1 MQSLCN
7 FWRTPQLK
15 IQNQEPSLSIHF
27 SRWFILIPDWSPL
40 GQFIGQLIRSS
51 TDKSV
56 FLNVRLQDH
65 PWSGLSCDVITWFTE
80 TCDTCAQINAS
91 VTYYCFIDKI
101 ACLQII
107 ENQLEA
113 EGLEKSFRVT
123 QGQMVLSMSHR
134 PPPNQLPRVLWD
146 RFKELVPFVGRDMA
160 CNRSGAS
167 SIIFTIIVSI
177 YAFKSFTGVNDG
189 ETSKLL
195 VKNWTIP
202 FVKTR

>member
-91 VTYYCFIDKI
+91 VTYYCFIDKS

-107 ENQLEA
+107 ENQLVA
-113 EGLEKSFRVT
+113 EGLENRLGSLKVKWC
-123 QGQMVLSMSHR
+123 
-134 PPPNQLPRVLWD
+134 NPRVIV
-146 RFKELVPFVGRDMA
+146 RHQTNFHE
-160 CNRSGAS
+160 CSE
-167 SIIFTIIVSI
+167 IVS
-177 YAFKSFTGVNDG
+177 KSLFHLSAGTWLAIGPVHPQLYSPSLYRYTLLNPLQVSTIETLRSSWSKTGQYH
-189 ETSKLL
+189 L
-195 VKNWTIP
+195 
-202 FVKTR
+202 